1 MSKTTMRYCL
11 LSLLAC
17 SIGLVLRGNVS
28 AAPTLSVFQYTLGS
42 PDGSPPGN
50 PFIAGSATSYLGTLT
65 TALDGTLVSRSK
77 FTPTE
82 ATVWGPSGK
91 FGGELYFLS
100 LVKDI
105 PTGALLEE
113 HKSLVFTL
121 PGQPQQTFIDATFY
135 FPMEAYQHTPST
147 LADGFS
153 RINFDTPT
161 GPGLSGTEG
170 SAVDGSERTFA
181 SFASFAG
188 DFSDANGFTGTAN
201 NPPPDIASFVGTS
214 VRYEATYRLIE
225 GDWSLG
231 GADVSSRGFRFGTGF
246 ADLDPTT
253 TPLTFTSLGN
263 VSVTSAVVSEVPEPA
278 TFVLLGLGM
287 FGLLGYRGRFKK

>member
-1 MSKTTMRYCL
+1 MSKTAMRYCL

-17 SIGLVLRGNVS
+17 SIGLVLRGNVI
-28 AAPTLSVFQYTLGS
+28 ALPTLSGFQYTLGS
-42 PDGSPPGN
+42 PAGSPPGN
-50 PFIAGSATSYLGTLT
+50 PFMPGSATSYLGTLT
-65 TALDGTLVSRSK
+65 GALDGTLVSRSK
-77 FTPTE
+77 FTPKE
-82 ATVWGPSGK
+82 ATVWGPGGR
-91 FGGELYFLS
+91 FGGELYFSS
-100 LVKDI
+100 LVQGI

-113 HKSLVFTL
+113 HKALFFTL
-121 PGQPQQTFIDATFY
+121 PGQLEQTQFDVTFY
-135 FPMEAYQHTPST
+135 FPIEAYQHTPSNV
-147 LADGFS
+147 ADGFT
-153 RINFDTPT
+153 RLNFDTAT

-170 SAVDGSERTFA
+170 SAVNGSLRTFT
-181 SFASFAG
+181 SFATFAG

-201 NPPPDIASFVGTS
+201 NPPPDIASIVGTS

-253 TPLTFTSLGN
+253 TPLTFTSLGS

-287 FGLLGYRGRFKK
+287 FGLLGYRWRFKK